1 MSRFPSFL
9 FAMMCTVGVS
19 LPSAMNAQ
27 SAAAGHSIGDIHLP
41 TPFIT
46 PELSA
51 QNSASAD
58 WPLGYDLDARADAR
72 STKNYLPE
80 QLLVRDSVVRRWSER
95 TTDPIRVWIQPSRTL
110 LGWDAAFPV
119 MAREALAEWTSVG
132 LPVRFTE
139 VTDSSTA
146 ELHVLWTDRLGQDE
160 SGRTVWWS
168 TSKGWITRARVT
180 LSTHAS
186 DGLVQTPKALRAV
199 ALHELGHAL
208 GLGHTSDARN
218 IMAAWVEVSELSDAD
233 RNTAALLYQ
242 LPAGRVAAAATVASS
257 ETRDDASAMTRR
269 NRNARSSTTPE

>member
-1 MSRFPSFL
+1 MSRFSSFL

-19 LPSAMNAQ
+19 QPSAMNAQ
-27 SAAAGHSIGDIHLP
+27 STAAGHSVGDVEFP

-46 PELSA
+46 PEFSA
-51 QNSASAD
+51 KKSAYAD
-58 WPLGYDLDARADAR
+58 WPLGYDRDVRATVR

-80 QLLVRDSVVRRWSER
+80 QLLVRDSVVRRWADR
-95 TTDPIRVWIQPSRTL
+95 TTNPIRIWIQPSRML
-110 LGWDAAFPV
+110 LGWDSAFPE
-119 MAREALAEWTSVG
+119 MAREALAEWTSLG

-139 VTDSSTA
+139 VTDSTAA

-186 DGLVQTPKALRAV
+186 DGLMQSPKALRAV
-199 ALHELGHAL
+199 ALHEIGHAL

-242 LPAGRVAAAATVASS
+242 LPAGRVAAAAAVATS

-269 NRNARSSTTPE
+269 SNTPRSTTPE